1 MLKTAARRR
10 VDAARVYNVRVR
22 MAHPSVGRDRVQKGV
37 CWAIVWGGGGFEMNV
52 DGAVVAGKVV
62 VAPVAWLKQMLSR
75 Y

>member
-1 MLKTAARRR
+1 MLKTGARRR
-10 VDAARVYNVRVR
+10 VDGTRVYNVGLGLPR
-22 MAHPSVGRDRVQKGV
+22 SVGRVRVQKSV
-37 CWAIVWGGGGFEMNV
+37 CWAIVRGGGGFEMNV